1 LKIAISG
8 KSGCGNSTVTQR
20 VADRLG
26 YRRVNYTFKDMAR
39 EEGVTF
45 AELCEM
51 AEHDSRWDTR
61 LDRRQVE
68 MAREGDTVLG
78 SRLAIWVLDDA
89 DLRVYLDAP
98 PEVRAQRIR
107 KRNIETGEKPTNF
120 ETVLTQT
127 VERDQRDHDRYL
139 RLYGIDN
146 DDFAFADLIIDT
158 TGLSAEEEADLIIAA
173 VKKKRAA
180 RMDGSTR

>member
-1 LKIAISG
+1 MKIAISG
-8 KSGCGNSTVTQR
+8 KSGCGNSTVTRR
-20 VADRLG
+20 VAERLG
-26 YRRVNYTFKDMAR
+26 YRRINYTFKDMAR
-39 EEGVTF
+39 EEGVSF
-45 AELCEM
+45 ERLCEM
-51 AEHDSRWDTR
+51 AEHDSRWDIR
-61 LDRRQVE
+61 LDRKQVE

-98 PEVRAQRIR
+98 PEIRARRIQ
-107 KRNIETGEKPTNF
+107 KRNIENGEKPTSY

-146 DDFAFADLIIDT
+146 DDFSFADLVIDT
-158 TGLSAEEEADLIIAA
+158 TDMSPEEEVDLIIEAA
-173 VKKKRAA
+173 EKKRAA
-180 RMDGSTR
+180 QSDGASR

>member
-26 YRRVNYTFKDMAR
+26 YRRVNYTFKDMAA
-39 EEGVTF
+39 EEGVSF
-45 AELCEM
+45 EQLCEM
-51 AEHDSRWDTR
+51 AEHDSRWDIH

-68 MAREGDTVLG
+68 MAREGDSVLG

-98 PEVRAQRIR
+98 PEVRAHRIR
-107 KRNIETGEKPTNF
+107 KRNLETGQKPTSYDA
-120 ETVLTQT
+120 VLTQT

-146 DDFAFADLIIDT
+146 DEFGFADLIVDAADRGPDEI
-158 TGLSAEEEADLIIAA
+158 ADLIVSASQKKQAA
-173 VKKKRAA
+173 P
-180 RMDGSTR
+180 